1 MKNFL
6 TTALLLSLTLT
17 ACGTVNSIPVVPVE
31 TPAAAE
37 TYTWEKHGISFE
49 VPEGLVASDM
59 AYIDALYLDT
69 QDMSTFEGDNPGQV
83 SIHPSADKTLEEII
97 AQYSNDESFEQGE
110 VQING
115 KTFTTVAY
123 HSEFA
128 DYDVVL
134 YLIENNGT
142 IYSISKG
149 WTGNQD
155 DLDVVLESLE
165 F

>member
-1 MKNFL
+1 MKKLL
-6 TTALLLSLTLT
+6 TTALLLSLVLT
-17 ACGTVNSIPVVPVE
+17 ACSTATPTVDPVE
-31 TPAAAE
+31 TPTEAE